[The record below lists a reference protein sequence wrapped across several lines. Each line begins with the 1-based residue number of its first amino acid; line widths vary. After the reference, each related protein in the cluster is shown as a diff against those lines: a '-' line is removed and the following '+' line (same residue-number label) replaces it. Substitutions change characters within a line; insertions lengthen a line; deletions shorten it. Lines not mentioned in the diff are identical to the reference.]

1 MSNYTKISDPIH
13 RNISE
18 FEAMV
23 IYSIN
28 VIICTVVAWTYINRW
43 LDIAF
48 NKSAAPSKLDKHF
61 QISWTIQ
68 WAKVLF
74 LGYEPLI
81 FQPLVTAELETNIY
95 TTKTSLFL
103 LYLQS
108 ERLFSQFSC
117 NLFTNQLIENRNLLH
132 QNRLWQVKTVR
143 CDVFVDTILTFHHK
157 HSAFDTSARWEYN
170 EAANFII
177 SQFHT
182 KFFFLVRL
190 H

>member
-1 MSNYTKISDPIH
+1 MINMSNYTKISDPIH

-43 LDIAF
+43 LNIAF

-81 FQPLVTAELETNIY
+81 FQPLVTAELEKKY
-95 TTKTSLFL
+95 
-103 LYLQS
+103 LYN
-108 ERLFSQFSC
+108 ENFFIP
-117 NLFTNQLIENRNLLH
+117 LIFAKRAI
-132 QNRLWQVKTVR
+132 
-143 CDVFVDTILTFHHK
+143 ILTIFM
-157 HSAFDTSARWEYN
+157 
-170 EAANFII
+170 
-177 SQFHT
+177 
-182 KFFFLVRL
+182 
-190 H
+190 